1 MSICFPP
8 VLRFLCRPCFRHWNT
23 TCVCE
28 QGQQYCIT
36 SHSTIFSYLTNRN
49 VFLLILHCPK
59 NNQNLRITTEHMN
72 WCSICSICRICS
84 TCSICSTCI
93 ICSICLVSVQKI
105 FCTACNQKPDI
116 CVTSAPA
123 LTFSVVM
130 PIFRL
135 FLGQCV
141 YAFPIKM
148 CVLLM
153 RFLLFCNAFTY
164 CIRQCHCCKMLI

>member
-23 TCVCE
+23 TCECE

-36 SHSTIFSYLTNRN
+36 SHSTIFSYLTKMN

-72 WCSICSICRICS
+72 WCS
-84 TCSICSTCI
+84 

-164 CIRQCHCCKMLI
+164 CIRQCHCCKMLIK